1 MLKSKNFKI
10 GQSEMDVLKQLEL
23 SDGIV
28 PFLEHQLQ
36 MRNAL
41 PEERLDARL
50 KKAGKISLELKK

>member
-10 GQSEMDVLKQLEL
+10 GQSELDVLKQLEL
-23 SDGIV
+23 REGIV

-41 PEERLDARL
+41 PEEQLDARL
-50 KKAGKISLELKK
+50 KKVGKINIELKK